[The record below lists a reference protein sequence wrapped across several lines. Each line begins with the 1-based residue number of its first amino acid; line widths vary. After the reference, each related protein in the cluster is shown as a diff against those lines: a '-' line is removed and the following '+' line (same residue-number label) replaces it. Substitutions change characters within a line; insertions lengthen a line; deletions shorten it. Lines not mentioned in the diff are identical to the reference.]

1 MSELQVFSNPEFG
14 QVRSML
20 IDEAPWFVGRDV
32 ASALGYRVPKDAIR
46 IHVDA
51 DDKRLIKPSESSA
64 FGVDETSPFKGGETP
79 PFRGGETP
87 PLKINNFGMYI
98 INESGLYSLIL
109 SSKLPSAKRF
119 KRWVT
124 SEVLPAIRKTGKY
137 EAAKEEEE
145 VAQDD
150 ALTGLPERELTR
162 DDYFRAASIVATC
175 RNERLPYVLSC
186 LAQAGIATMSMP
198 VQRPNQNSHD
208 KFEIMRLLMKAHN
221 DFGISDAQIGRM
233 TGLNRK
239 QINLYRL
246 GERCPRVGRGECIK
260 AAVAS
265 LLVQADEKA

>member
-20 IDEAPWFVGRDV
+20 IDDAPWFVGRDV

-46 IHVDA
+46 IHVDS
-51 DDKRLIKPSESSA
+51 DDKRLIKPNESSA
-64 FGVDETSPFKGGETP
+64 LGVGETST
-79 PFRGGETP
+79 FRGGETP
-87 PLKINNFGMYI
+87 PLKVNNFGMYI

-124 SEVLPAIRKTGKY
+124 SEILPTIRKTGKY
-137 EAAKEEEE
+137 EAAKAEE
-145 VAQDD
+145 ATPDD
-150 ALTGLPERELTR
+150 VLTGLPERELTR

-186 LAQAGIATMSMP
+186 LAQAGIATVSMP
-198 VQRPNQNSHD
+198 AQRPNQNSHD

-221 DFGISDAQIGRM
+221 DFGISDAEIGRM

-265 LLVQADEKA
+265 LLVQADKEA

>member
-20 IDEAPWFVGRDV
+20 IDDAPWFAGRDV
-32 ASALGYRVPKDAIR
+32 ASALGYSNASKAILT
-46 IHVDA
+46 HVDDEDKTFVPIAVA
-51 DDKRLIKPSESSA
+51 DSRNGNLRTKTA
-64 FGVDETSPFKGGETP
+64 F
-79 PFRGGETP
+79 
-87 PLKINNFGMYI
+87 

-124 SEVLPAIRKTGKY
+124 SEILPAIRKTGKY
-137 EAAKEEEE
+137 EAAKDEGE
-145 VAQDD
+145 ATQDD

-186 LAQAGIATMSMP
+186 LAQAGIATVPMP
-198 VQRPNQNSHD
+198 AQRPNQNSHD

-221 DFGISDAQIGRM
+221 DFGISDAEIGRM

-265 LLVQADEKA
+265 LLVQADEEA